1 MNYFKA
7 WETYFWKFTIITE
20 RQQAKARVV
29 CSMLYSTWTK
39 LLWLSIVVSVYQRQ
53 AGDFLHQGVS
63 KDSGTNFNGTLF
75 LTAWELLSQKGEVMK
90 CNFSRNTTCLY
101 IQNYP
106 QARFP
111 TIAFI
116 TIAGMDA
123 QQVWICYYI
132 YYICVYIYKYNCCNI
147 FRHVR
152 SKPSEG
158 W

>member
-1 MNYFKA
+1 
-7 WETYFWKFTIITE
+7 
-20 RQQAKARVV
+20 
-29 CSMLYSTWTK
+29 MLYSTWIK

-63 KDSGTNFNGTLF
+63 KDSGTNFKGTLF
-75 LTAWELLSQKGEVMK
+75 PTACELLSQKGEVMK

-101 IQNYP
+101 MQNYP

-111 TIAFI
+111 TSIHHHRWHGRSTSLNLLLYIFI
-116 TIAGMDA
+116 W
-123 QQVWICYYI
+123 V
-132 YYICVYIYKYNCCNI
+132 YICKYNCCDI

-158 W
+158 